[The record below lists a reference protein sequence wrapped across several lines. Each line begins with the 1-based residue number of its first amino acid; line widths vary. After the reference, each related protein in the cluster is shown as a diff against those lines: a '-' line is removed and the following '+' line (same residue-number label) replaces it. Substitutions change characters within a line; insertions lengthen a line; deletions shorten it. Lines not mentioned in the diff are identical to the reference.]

1 MTSRAAASTA
11 AAPVAVAPVTVPVKH
26 HQQRKALAVLY
37 ALTEMESREGHW
49 NPTKMALKPSDGL
62 EESRN
67 SLETAASDR
76 RFGRCL
82 ASVGYAVTVE
92 VLISVSSLLLLL
104 RFRPNGPRSNQIEV
118 GPPRLQKADPPP
130 FAVGWLRF

>member
-49 NPTKMALKPSDGL
+49 NPTKMALKPSGTEHGSSEHGSSEGATGCGRGVREGQPWVL
-62 EESRN
+62 AKKNPHQEMP
-67 SLETAASDR
+67 SD
-76 RFGRCL
+76 L
-82 ASVGYAVTVE
+82 
-92 VLISVSSLLLLL
+92 
-104 RFRPNGPRSNQIEV
+104 
-118 GPPRLQKADPPP
+118 PP
-130 FAVGWLRF
+130 